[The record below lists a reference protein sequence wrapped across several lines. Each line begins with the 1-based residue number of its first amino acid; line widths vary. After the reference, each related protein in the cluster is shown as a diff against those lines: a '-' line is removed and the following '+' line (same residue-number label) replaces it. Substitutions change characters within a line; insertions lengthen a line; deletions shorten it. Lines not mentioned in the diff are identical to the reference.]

1 MTHENRKLDDID
13 ITERI
18 QHLLDE
24 IRIILPGTE
33 VLFGFL
39 LIAVFSEG
47 FDRLGSF
54 LKYMHL
60 VSLGSIAITTI
71 LLIAPSAYDR
81 IAEQRE
87 NIQGFYTFTTRMVLL
102 ALIFLALGLSG
113 NVFVVVFKATNS
125 HVIAGLFSGA
135 ILILSYLL
143 WFGYSLLRRNQRH
156 RY

>member
-1 MTHENRKLDDID
+1 MTHENQKLDDID

-24 IRIILPGTE
+24 IRIVLPGTE

-39 LIAVFSEG
+39 LVAVFSES
-47 FDRLGSF
+47 FDSLEPF

-60 VSLGSIAITTI
+60 ASLGSVAITTI
-71 LLIAPSAYDR
+71 MLIDPSAYDR

-87 NIQGFYTFTTRMVLL
+87 NIQGFYTFTTQIVLL

-113 NVFVVVFKATNS
+113 IVFVVVFKAINS
-125 HVIAGLFSGA
+125 YSIASLFSGA
-135 ILILSYLL
+135 VLILSYTI
-143 WFGYSLLRRNQRH
+143 WFGYSLFRKNRRH
-156 RY
+156 